1 MPTAA
6 TGAAGR
12 CSSTRRMAAAL
23 ASHHASGSCSA
34 QPGRGVSSES
44 GTVAAAA
51 TAPPPGL
58 TRMAF
63 TPLVPTSRPRSSES
77 SALAR
82 TQQQLHRELIEP
94 LVGIALTAD
103 RRQIERPGLERAST
117 LRAEGH
123 ALARRPAPAAELL
136 QERLDFRVVIE
147 ALHLFL
153 QDQVGAHA
161 AGGEGPDAVLVL
173 RAVGVAVEVPHAGP
187 AGVLEQLDEEKRRLR
202 IVAPEPQVL
211 VEAPRLLPVQADVA
225 QLARF
230 QRLGHTVR
238 EVEPGHALVRH
249 LGVHTHHI
257 GMIERINESEHVA
270 VSLQEDVAP
279 RLVGLRLE
287 REPQV
292 VAL

>member
-6 TGAAGR
+6 TRAAGR

-44 GTVAAAA
+44 GTVAAAV
-51 TAPPPGL
+51 TAPSGL

-63 TPLVPTSRPRSSES
+63 TPLVPTSSPRSSES

-147 ALHLFL
+147 ALHLLL

-161 AGGEGPDAVLVL
+161 AGGEGDRKSTRLNSSHLVISYAVFCLKKKKL
-173 RAVGVAVEVPHAGP
+173 S
-187 AGVLEQLDEEKRRLR
+187 
-202 IVAPEPQVL
+202 
-211 VEAPRLLPVQADVA
+211 
-225 QLARF
+225 
-230 QRLGHTVR
+230 T
-238 EVEPGHALVRH
+238 
-249 LGVHTHHI
+249 
-257 GMIERINESEHVA
+257 
-270 VSLQEDVAP
+270 
-279 RLVGLRLE
+279 
-287 REPQV
+287 
-292 VAL
+292 